1 VEKKAILSDVHGN
14 LEAFHTV
21 LSHISNLG
29 VREIIC
35 LGDLV
40 GYGPRPAECLDLA
53 RPFQVNLMGN
63 HEEAVLKGAY
73 GFNSLA
79 REAIEW
85 TREQLRPK
93 WHSPRVKRD
102 RWQFMKDLARRHT
115 EGNVMY
121 VHGSP
126 RDPTTEYLLKSDLED
141 FFDEPPEK
149 IRANFE
155 LISGVCFNG
164 HTHTPGIITEEYVF
178 LSPREFGSVH
188 RLRPGE
194 KAIANVG
201 SVGQPR
207 DGDNRACY
215 VTFDGTEIVYHRV
228 EYDVE
233 KTVEEIRRIPELN
246 ERNGLRLR
254 FGM

>member
-1 VEKKAILSDVHGN
+1 MEKKAIVSDVHGN
-14 LEAFHTV
+14 LEALDAV
-21 LSHISNLG
+21 LRHANSLG
-29 VREIIC
+29 IRDVVC

-40 GYGPRPAECLDLA
+40 GYGPNPAECLDRA
-53 RPFQVNLMGN
+53 RPFRVNIMGN
-63 HEEAVLKGAY
+63 HEEAVLKGAF

-85 TREQLRPK
+85 TRTQLKPSWHSSRPK
-93 WHSPRVKRD
+93 KD
-102 RWQFMKDLARRHT
+102 RWQFIAGFVRSHT
-115 EGNVMY
+115 EEGVLY

-126 RDPTTEYLLKSDLED
+126 RDPTTEYLLKSDVED
-141 FFDEPPEK
+141 FFGEPPEK

-155 LISGVCFNG
+155 MIAGPCFNG
-164 HTHTPGIITEEYVF
+164 HTHMPGIITADYTF
-178 LSPREFGSVH
+178 LSPREFGSAYKVK
-188 RLRPGE
+188 PGD
-194 KAIANVG
+194 KVIANVG

-233 KTVEEIRRIPELN
+233 RTIAEIKKIHELN

-254 FGM
+254 YGM